1 MDNTA
6 NGQKFAAAA
15 RAVLPN
21 REAKAAAWHTLTAT
35 EEYSNT
41 LVNSASVAFGRT
53 NDLSL
58 LQPYVKAYHEVAQSI
73 WEGRSY
79 HIAAYLLNNLYPIQL
94 ASVELADETKKLMA
108 SEFATSKPAF
118 RRILLESLAGVERA
132 LLAQAADR

>member
-1 MDNTA
+1 
-6 NGQKFAAAA
+6 
-15 RAVLPN
+15 VLPTP
-21 REAKAAAWHTLTAT
+21 EAKAAAWHTLTAT
-35 EEYSNT
+35 EDYSNT

-58 LQPYVKAYHEVAQSI
+58 LEPYVKAYHEVAQSI

-94 ASVELADETKKLMA
+94 ASNELADATKKLMA

-132 LLAQAADR
+132 LKAQAVDR